1 VSATADDDAY
11 YRKPSIDNPM
21 QLAGCVIRFD
31 QLSPSG
37 RSVVPRTHAN
47 VSHYNV
53 GCPNV
58 RVDDSDD
65 GTGKVGDL
73 IIYQSG
79 TNRVVTA
86 GVFVDETLAARD
98 IYCGIS
104 GGGTSSRIRCF
115 QDGKFVPVTDKA
127 CLLLQDGEPVVALG
141 AVGGVR
147 AIAPRPPASR
157 LGHSSVS
164 ARARSGRWS
173 AGHTRTRDTHRPQGR
188 PRPADGRP
196 TAGPP
201 ARRGGRRPRRLLH
214 GRPPLRSTSA
224 RHAIPADRPR
234 PPVPVRPAPPRPPPA
249 SCPRSAAGTTAARP
263 PAAAPRPPA
272 CGTPSPS
279 SRR

>member
-1 VSATADDDAY
+1 MSLLRRFAAAVFGGVVGAALATGVSATAGDDAY

-127 CLLLQDGEPVVALG
+127 AFYSKTANLWLLW
-141 AVGGVR
+141 VR
-147 AIAPRPPASR
+147 WEESAP
-157 LGHSSVS
+157 
-164 ARARSGRWS
+164 
-173 AGHTRTRDTHRPQGR
+173 
-188 PRPADGRP
+188 
-196 TAGPP
+196 
-201 ARRGGRRPRRLLH
+201 
-214 GRPPLRSTSA
+214 
-224 RHAIPADRPR
+224 
-234 PPVPVRPAPPRPPPA
+234 
-249 SCPRSAAGTTAARP
+249 
-263 PAAAPRPPA
+263 
-272 CGTPSPS
+272 
-279 SRR
+279 